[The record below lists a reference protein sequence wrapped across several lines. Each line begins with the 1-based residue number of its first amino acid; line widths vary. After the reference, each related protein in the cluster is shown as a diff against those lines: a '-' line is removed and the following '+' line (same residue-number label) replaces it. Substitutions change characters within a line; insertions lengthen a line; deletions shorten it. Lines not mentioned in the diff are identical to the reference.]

1 MACSW
6 HRYEGLIDE
15 MVGIVNAYIEVDP
28 ATVGHEGVAAGR
40 KVSTTLTPA
49 ARSALCLDRY

>member
-1 MACSW
+1 
-6 HRYEGLIDE
+6 

-40 KVSTTLTPA
+40 KVSTTLTLA
-49 ARSALCLDRY
+49 AGSGLCLDRY